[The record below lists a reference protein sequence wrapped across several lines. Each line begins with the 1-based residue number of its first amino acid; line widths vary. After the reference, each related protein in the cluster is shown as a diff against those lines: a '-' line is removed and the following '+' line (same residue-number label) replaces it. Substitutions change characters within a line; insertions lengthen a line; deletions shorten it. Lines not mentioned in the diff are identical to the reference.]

1 MDENTSRITSLV
13 NELIVRIL
21 PPNTPKNVIQN
32 RNSYA
37 LRILSSRISINAKQI
52 EDEDTVRACIQKRL
66 QKRAE
71 EQNLTKQT
79 LSGMS
84 LRVQELLMN
93 LNKKKVLK
101 KRMSVCFLLTKISE
115 SSKIHFISPVDTFI
129 NDKDP
134 RKSKATA
141 PLAQRGGMEIEQ
153 STTSGLGASAVST
166 QSNASK
172 VVQKVK
178 TTGTKTVS
186 EQELLRDTLFA
197 FQGIDGRNVYYSAH
211 DDGFVIKPTLSLS
224 DPVRKM
230 VLQLCEMGW
239 LYKKVVNFIEEANI
253 DSRGLVHQSLCY
265 ALKEELNEYYRLIA
279 VLENLRDTD
288 DEENRSAFLAGQQPG
303 SKSLNLRKM
312 YLWSLEP
319 FERLKWMS
327 IFCDACKKIK
337 GSVILSTIYGYT
349 KQGSPSVQIL
359 VNRILKQVLAPF
371 SNFLK
376 QWVYNGELADLYG
389 EFFISINPYIKDDD
403 LWHNRYVLNREMIPG
418 FMDLQLAEKILT
430 TGKSVNFM
438 RKCCLATDWYLN
450 IDFIDLSSAVV
461 SNVNQT
467 LNFTEF
473 KEWALRTNEMTCKAL
488 LNVMFDKFRLVQHFK
503 MLKRFLLFGQGD
515 FIQYLMD
522 LLIGELSKP
531 ATSIYKHNLLAILET
546 AIRSSNAQF
555 IENDLLNRIDI
566 KLLEPSPGDNGWD
579 IFSLT
584 YKVESPLSTLFSAK
598 LMNGYL
604 KIFNFLWRIKRI
616 EHSLNL
622 LWQQHMKGA
631 ALMDRMQGFRVHIHK
646 CNLLR
651 NEMNHFVGNLFNYLM
666 VEVVEGAWTT
676 FMEEVQ
682 QAKDLD
688 EMIGYHEKFV
698 TSILEKGLLTPKNE
712 KLYKQ
717 MVKMFDLIFRFKC
730 TQEVLLTSIQGEDH
744 RRAARRNRRDMMEIL
759 EEDDLDDRSQA
770 SSDLNRD
777 DTLEIESLGNVSM
790 QRNAMRVE
798 YLNNLQT
805 VWKDYQG
812 AFMELMNLLK
822 DDSLGGKLR
831 FLSFKLDFNEFYS
844 SLNPQNMMM
853 RERRIE
859 DFRIN
864 TRSNNNDDNT
874 GGGSGGR
881 GGRGGRGGP
890 GGRGG
895 RGGPGSGDG
904 EYYNPRESNNNEY
917 YNPRESNY
925 NPRDSDNNDYYGQES
940 HESYRPEPKISPP
953 RFGQGDQMLTEDE
966 EEFKQNVPLPHD
978 SYSTMRKSPPTEYSR
993 PTAVEDIGVNLRQ
1006 PGGSTVNLSSIQAS
1020 MDRLGD
1026 MLRNKTRPGTSGSRQ
1041 FDPRD
1046 SQFGSEGL
1054 ESNSFLKSYQ
1064 DDQPYGGGNGN
1075 YK

>member
-1 MDENTSRITSLV
+1 MNDNTSRITSLV
-13 NELIVRIL
+13 NDLIVSIL
-21 PPNTPKNVIQN
+21 PASTPKNVIQN
-32 RNSYA
+32 QSSYA
-37 LRILSSRISINAKQI
+37 LRILSSHIRTNPKQT
-52 EDEDTVRACIQKRL
+52 EDEETIRACIQKRL

-79 LSGMS
+79 QSGMS

-115 SSKIHFISPVDTFI
+115 NADSNKFNFISPMNSFLK
-129 NDKDP
+129 DKQP
-134 RKSKATA
+134 GKWKATA
-141 PLAQRGGMEIEQ
+141 PAGQRPGMEIEQ
-153 STTSGLGASAVST
+153 STSSAMGVSTVST
-166 QSNASK
+166 QSK
-172 VVQKVK
+172 IVQKVK
-178 TTGTKTVS
+178 TKGSTTVS
-186 EQELLRDTLFA
+186 ENELLRDTLFA
-197 FQGIDGRNVYYSAH
+197 FQGIDGKNVYYSAH

-288 DEENRSAFLAGQQPG
+288 DEQSRSAFLAGDQSGG
-303 SKSLNLRKM
+303 SQSLSLRKL

-319 FERLKWMS
+319 FERLKWMG

-389 EFFISINPYIKDDD
+389 EFFITINPYIKDDD

-438 RKCCLATDWYLN
+438 RKCCLATDWYLD

-503 MLKRFLLFGQGD
+503 TIKRFLLFGQGD

-522 LLIGELSKP
+522 LLISELSKP
-531 ATSIYKHNLLAILET
+531 ATSIYRHNLLAILET

-555 IENDLLNRIDI
+555 IDNDLLNRVDI

-631 ALMDRMQGFRVHIHK
+631 GLMERMKGFKVHIHK

-666 VEVVEGAWTT
+666 VEVIEGAWIT

-717 MVKMFDLIFRFKC
+717 MVKLFDLIFRFKC

-744 RRAARRNRRDMMEIL
+744 RRAARKNRRDMMEIL
-759 EEDDLDDRSQA
+759 EEDDLDDRSQG
-770 SSDLNRD
+770 SSEFNRD
-777 DTLEIESLGNVSM
+777 DTLEIESLGNMSM
-790 QRNAMRVE
+790 QRNAMKVE

-831 FLSFKLDFNEFYS
+831 FLSFKLDFNEYYS

-853 RERRIE
+853 RERKIE
-859 DFRIN
+859 DFRIKSRAN
-864 TRSNNNDDNT
+864 PNDSL
-874 GGGSGGR
+874 GGG
-881 GGRGGRGGP
+881 
-890 GGRGG
+890 
-895 RGGPGSGDG
+895 
-904 EYYNPRESNNNEY
+904 
-917 YNPRESNY
+917 
-925 NPRDSDNNDYYGQES
+925 DSHIHPSELYS
-940 HESYRPEPKISPP
+940 RPQPQISPP
-953 RFGQGDQMLTEDE
+953 KFGHGDQMLTEDTE
-966 EEFKQNVPLPHD
+966 EEFKHNVPPIP
-978 SYSTMRKSPPTEYSR
+978 SESFSTIRRGPPTEYAR
-993 PTAVEDIGVNLRQ
+993 PTGVEDIGINLNR
-1006 PGGSTVNLSSIQAS
+1006 PGTGSTGTLSSIQAS

-1026 MLRNKTRPGTSGSRQ
+1026 MLRNRARPGSDNSRQ
-1041 FDPRD
+1041 IGQRD
-1046 SQFGSEGL
+1046 SQGFGSEGM
-1054 ESNSFLKSYQ
+1054 ESNSFLRSYQ
-1064 DDQPYGGGNGN
+1064 DDYQPSSYS
-1075 YK
+1075 YKPHPQ